1 MIMNGN
7 AGSSGSGGLNLI
19 YFAQSVYN
27 QVTLGSPGK
36 LAIVTTNVLS
46 NSGTC
51 MVVPGSSQVFGQLY
65 GNNRTVSFSPDGMT
79 VDIPDVAVKLTYKEE
94 FLT

>member
-19 YFAQSVYN
+19 YFAQSVFN
-27 QVTLGSPGK
+27 QVTLDSPGK
-36 LAIVTTNVLS
+36 LAIVTTNVRS

-51 MVVPGSSQVFGQLY
+51 MVVPGSSQEFGQLS
-65 GNNRTVSFSPDGMT
+65 GNNRTVAFSPDGMIL
-79 VDIPDVAVKLTYKEE
+79 VIPDATSCSVAV
-94 FLT
+94 FG

>member
-1 MIMNGN
+1 MIVNGN

-19 YFAQSVYN
+19 YFAQSVYQ

-46 NSGTC
+46 NSGTV
-51 MVVPGSSQVFGQLY
+51 MVVPGRSQNFGQLS
-65 GNNRTVSFSPDGMT
+65 GSNRKVSFSPDGMT
-79 VDIPDVAVKLTYKEE
+79 VNLPDALDCSVAV
-94 FLT
+94 FG

>member
-19 YFAQSVYN
+19 YFSQSVYN

-36 LAIVTTNVLS
+36 LAIVTTNVLK

-51 MVVPGSSQVFGQLY
+51 MVVPGSSESFGQIS
-65 GNNRTVSFSPDGMT
+65 GSNRMVSFSSDGMT
-79 VDIPDVAVKLTYKEE
+79 VDIPDALDCSVAV
-94 FLT
+94 FG

>member
-1 MIMNGN
+1 M
-7 AGSSGSGGLNLI
+7 I

-36 LAIVTTNVLS
+36 LAIVTTNVLK

-51 MVVPGSSQVFGQLY
+51 MVVPGSRQVFGQIS

-79 VDIPDVAVKLTYKEE
+79 VDIPDALDCSVAV
-94 FLT
+94 FG

>member
-27 QVTLGSPGK
+27 QVTLISTGK
-36 LAIVTTNVLS
+36 LAIVTTNVLN
-46 NSGTC
+46 NSGTV
-51 MVVPGSSQVFGQLY
+51 MVVPGTNQDFGQIS
-65 GNNRTVSFSPDGMT
+65 GTNRPVSFSSNGRTITLPEALSCS
-79 VDIPDVAVKLTYKEE
+79 VAV
-94 FLT
+94 FG

>member
-19 YFAQSVYN
+19 YFAQSVFN
-27 QVTLGSPGK
+27 KVTLGSPGK
-36 LAIVTTNVLS
+36 LAIVTTNVLG

-51 MVVPGSSQVFGQLY
+51 MVVPGSRQVFGQLS
-65 GNNRTVSFSPDGMT
+65 NKNRPVSFSPDGMT
-79 VDIPDVAVKLTYKEE
+79 VDIPDTVECSVAV
-94 FLT
+94 FG

>member
-19 YFAQSVYN
+19 YFGQSVYN

-36 LAIVTTNVLS
+36 LAIVTTNVLN

-51 MVVPGSSQVFGQLY
+51 MVVPGSSQVFGQLS

-79 VDIPDVAVKLTYKEE
+79 VDIPDALDCSVAV
-94 FLT
+94 FG

>member
-19 YFAQSVYN
+19 YFEQSVYDEL
-27 QVTLGSPGK
+27 TLISPGK
-36 LAIVTTNVLS
+36 LAIVTTNVLN

-51 MVVPGSSQVFGQLY
+51 MVVPGSSQGFGQLS
-65 GNNRTVSFSPDGMT
+65 GNNRTVSFSSNGKTITLPEALSCS
-79 VDIPDVAVKLTYKEE
+79 VAV
-94 FLT
+94 FG